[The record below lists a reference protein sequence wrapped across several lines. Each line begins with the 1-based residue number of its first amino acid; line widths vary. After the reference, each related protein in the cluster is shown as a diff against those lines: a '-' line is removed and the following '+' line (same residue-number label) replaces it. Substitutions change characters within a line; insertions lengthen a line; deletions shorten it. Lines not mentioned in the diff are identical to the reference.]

1 MVSSFHRVVV
11 QFFLGLAFLGVSSYL
26 YAQSTGPA
34 TPSGTPVITSQA
46 EIPDAPASRLT
57 DEELSAG
64 TPAQQIELAFAVD
77 PQSGQAQNSQPS
89 ATGPAPVPAASGGA
103 AQSNSSSQAPQPN
116 SKEAQHQKAE
126 EEVKEQEHQRIGG
139 IVPTF
144 NMTYHSDAVPLS
156 PAEKFQLEYHA
167 AIDPYTFSV
176 AAIVAGIGEAEKSN
190 SGFGWGPEGYGRR
203 VAAAYADN
211 VIGNTLGNA
220 VLPSILHQDPRY
232 YRLGHGSIRHRLLYA
247 LATTVMCKHD
257 GTGKWEPN
265 YSNIGGNILGG
276 EISNLYYPD
285 NSKSNFGQTI
295 GNGMTVTAEGAFGS
309 TLEEFWPDISR
320 RFFHKDPT
328 HGLDAQARADDAAAK
343 QKKQQEEDQ
352 EHPQ

>member
-1 MVSSFHRVVV
+1 MR
-11 QFFLGLAFLGVSSYL
+11 FFLGMAFFGVTSCLCAQGVAPARPPDTAANSS
-26 YAQSTGPA
+26 G
-34 TPSGTPVITSQA
+34 A
-46 EIPDAPASRLT
+46 EIPDAPA
-57 DEELSAG
+57 
-64 TPAQQIELAFAVD
+64 PQIEVALAAD
-77 PQSGQAQNSQPS
+77 PQSGQAQNPQQPATDAPAQNTS
-89 ATGPAPVPAASGGA
+89 GQSSSPQPPATGTAPAPPPSGGS
-103 AQSNSSSQAPQPN
+103 AQSGSSSQNSAQQPN

-156 PAEKFQLEYHA
+156 PAEKFQLEFRA
-167 AIDPYTFSV
+167 AIDPYTFSI

-190 SGFGWGPEGYGRR
+190 SGFGWGPKGYGKR

-232 YRLGHGSIRHRLLYA
+232 YRLGHGTIRHRLLYA
-247 LATTVMCKHD
+247 LSTTVICKHD

>member
-1 MVSSFHRVVV
+1 MAIFAAPTCL
-11 QFFLGLAFLGVSSYL
+11 F
-26 YAQSTGPA
+26 AQEIIPVLTLPA
-34 TPSGTPVITSQA
+34 APKESQA
-46 EIPDAPASRLT
+46 AIPDAP
-57 DEELSAG
+57 
-64 TPAQQIELAFAVD
+64 TPHIELALAADPLPTD
-77 PQSGQAQNSQPS
+77 PQSGQPQNPSS
-89 ATGPAPVPAASGGA
+89 ATGTAPAPAAAS
-103 AQSNSSSQAPQPN
+103 SSSSQSSTQQPN

-126 EEVKEQEHQRIGG
+126 EEVREQEHQRIGG

-156 PAEKFQLEYHA
+156 PAEKFELEFRA
-167 AIDPYTFSV
+167 AIDPYTISV

-190 SGFGWGPEGYGRR
+190 SGFGWGPEGYGKR

-220 VLPSILHQDPRY
+220 LLPSILHQDPRY
-232 YRLGHGSIRHRLLYA
+232 YRLGHGTTRHRLLYA

-265 YSNIGGNILGG
+265 YSNIGGNIIAG
-276 EISNLYYPD
+276 EISNLYYPAS
-285 NSKSNFGQTI
+285 SKSNVGQTI

-328 HGLDAQARADDAAAK
+328 HGLDAQARANDLAAK
-343 QKKQQEEDQ
+343 QKKQQEEGQ
-352 EHPQ
+352 KHQ

>member
-320 RFFHKDPT
+320 KFLHRDPT
-328 HGLDAQARADDAAAK
+328 HGLDAQAASNGTT
-343 QKKQQEEDQ
+343 QK
-352 EHPQ
+352 

>member
-1 MVSSFHRVVV
+1 M
-11 QFFLGLAFLGVSSYL
+11 AFLGVTSCL
-26 YAQSTGPA
+26 CAQGARPA
-34 TPSGTPVITSQA
+34 TPPDTAANPSQA
-46 EIPDAPASRLT
+46 EIPDAPTPHPT
-57 DEELSAG
+57 DENLSAG
-64 TPAQQIELAFAVD
+64 TAAPRIELALASD
-77 PQSGQAQNSQPS
+77 PRTAAPQSGQAQNPQPP
-89 ATGPAPVPAASGGA
+89 ATGTAPASSSTT
-103 AQSNSSSQAPQPN
+103 QSNSNSQAQQPD
-116 SKEAQHQKAE
+116 SKETQHQKAE

-156 PAEKFQLEYHA
+156 PAEKFQLEFRA

-232 YRLGHGSIRHRLLYA
+232 YRLGHGTIRHRFLYA
-247 LATTVMCKHD
+247 LATTVICKHD

-320 RFFHKDPT
+320 KFFHKDPT
-328 HGLDAQARADDAAAK
+328 HGLDAQARAEDAAAK
-343 QKKQQEEDQ
+343 QKKQHEETQ
-352 EHPQ
+352 EHQQ

>member
-1 MVSSFHRVVV
+1 M

-320 RFFHKDPT
+320 KFFHKDPT
-328 HGLDAQARADDAAAK
+328 HGLDAQARAKDATAK
-343 QKKQQEEDQ
+343 QKKQQGEDQ
-352 EHPQ
+352 NHQP

>member
-320 RFFHKDPT
+320 KFFHKDPT
-328 HGLDAQARADDAAAK
+328 HGLDAQARAKDATAK
-343 QKKQQEEDQ
+343 QKKQQGEDQ
-352 EHPQ
+352 NHQP